1 MHEFGDLLVETVS
14 ARTQTTDADG
24 SQVVDGLDKALKEG
38 NITTEQYRANLKV
51 TFLTAHENAQQLLN
65 SAIWVLGT
73 NTSIQD
79 LLRSEIMSINTPN
92 PTTDQ
97 INSLPYLYAVI
108 LELLRLYPPVSQLI
122 NRVTTSTT
130 ILGGEVAIPNHTW
143 VGWNAFGVH
152 TDPSIWGNDARKFR
166 PERWGTEVKSIHGMV
181 RSKTVQCHFIAFN
194 AHSRKCLGQGFAVLQ
209 MKICLFEMIRRVS
222 WIVDPMYEL
231 KLTSVS
237 LSATLLLLLLLREV
251 VLCTSEDAGYT
262 LSADILRVGRDYGPF
277 RVEGCY
283 DGDSSGWKCRGSI

>member
-1 MHEFGDLLVETVS
+1 MQEFGDLLVETVS
-14 ARTQTTDADG
+14 NRTMTTDADG
-24 SQVVDGLDKALKEG
+24 SQVVDGLEKALKEG
-38 NITTEQYRANLKV
+38 IITTEQYRANLKV

-65 SAIWVLGT
+65 SAIWVLGS
-73 NTSIQD
+73 NTKIQEK
-79 LLRSEIMSINTPN
+79 LRSEIQSLISTPTAAGGTAGTTNPNPN

-122 NRVTTSTT
+122 NRVSTSNT
-130 ILGGEVAIPNHTW
+130 ILGGEVSIPNHTW

-152 TDPSIWGNDARKFR
+152 TDPNIWGTDARIFR
-166 PERWGTEVKSIHGMV
+166 PERWGTEVKNIHGNV

-209 MKICLFEMIRRVS
+209 MKIVLFEFVRRVS
-222 WIVDPMYEL
+222 WIVDPGYEL

-237 LSATLLLLLLLREV
+237 DFILFLLHLEYGILWSS
-251 VLCTSEDAGYT
+251 TP
-262 LSADILRVGRDYGPF
+262 SADTMTTSMRR
-277 RVEGCY
+277 R
-283 DGDSSGWKCRGSI
+283 SSTTWRFYIR